1 MKTLLAAL
9 LVVLSGCQTV
19 VRDKN
24 GVPRFRTFA
33 DIQNFRYKD
42 ESTVITANLV
52 DHSTPT
58 KAGTNGIA
66 DGITAGAAAGLIGV
80 AR

>member
-9 LVVLSGCQTV
+9 LIVLSGCSTT
-19 VRDKN
+19 VRDKT
-24 GVPRFRTFA
+24 GVVRFRTFA
-33 DIQNFRYKD
+33 NLRDFHYKD
-42 ESTVITANLV
+42 ESTEIRATEV

-66 DGITAGAAAGLIGV
+66 DGITSAAAAGLIGV
-80 AR
+80 R

>member
-1 MKTLLAAL
+1 MKLLLAAL
-9 LVVLSGCQTV
+9 MVVLSGCSTT

-33 DIQNFRYKD
+33 NLRDFHYKD
-42 ESTVITANLV
+42 ETTEIRANEV

-80 AR
+80 TR

>member
-1 MKTLLAAL
+1 MKLLLAAL
-9 LVVLSGCQTV
+9 LVVLSGCSTT
-19 VRDKN
+19 VRDKK
-24 GVPRFRTFA
+24 GIVRFRTFG
-33 DIQNFRYKD
+33 DITDFHYKD
-42 ESTVITANLV
+42 ETTEITASIV

-66 DGITAGAAAGLIGV
+66 DGITAGAAGGLIGV

>member
-1 MKTLLAAL
+1 MKPLLAAL
-9 LVVLSGCQTV
+9 LIVLSGCSTT
-19 VRDKN
+19 VRDAK
-24 GVPRFRTFA
+24 GVVRFRTFA
-33 DIQNFRYKD
+33 DIHDFRYKD
-42 ESTVITANLV
+42 ETTEITANLI

-66 DGITAGAAAGLIGV
+66 DGLTAASAAGLI

>member
-1 MKTLLAAL
+1 MKLLLATLLVMLA
-9 LVVLSGCQTV
+9 GCQTV
-19 VRDKN
+19 VRDAK

-42 ESTVITANLV
+42 ETTEITANLI
-52 DHSTPT
+52 DHSSPT

-80 AR
+80 R

>member
-9 LVVLSGCQTV
+9 LVVLSGCSTT

-24 GVPRFRTFA
+24 GVTRFRTFS
-33 DIQNFRYKD
+33 DLKDWSYKD
-42 ESTVITANLV
+42 ETTEIHATEV
-52 DHSTPT
+52 DNSTPT

-66 DGITAGAAAGLIGV
+66 DGITAGAAAGIIGV
-80 AR
+80 R